1 MTDHEVDIFD
11 ADQEQV
17 VSVTVGELR
26 CLCTD
31 EWEHCASDEDDSDMS
46 IPERTC
52 HMVDG
57 YCDVCGKPD
66 PSSGD
71 ALFCA
76 HCGAGVVGE

>member
-1 MTDHEVDIFD
+1 MSEHEVYIFD
-11 ADQEQV
+11 GDPKRV

-26 CLCTD
+26 SLCTD
-31 EWEHCASDEDDSDMS
+31 ERDYGVADEDDSDIA

-71 ALFCA
+71 AAFCA
-76 HCGAGVVGE
+76 HCGARVVDE